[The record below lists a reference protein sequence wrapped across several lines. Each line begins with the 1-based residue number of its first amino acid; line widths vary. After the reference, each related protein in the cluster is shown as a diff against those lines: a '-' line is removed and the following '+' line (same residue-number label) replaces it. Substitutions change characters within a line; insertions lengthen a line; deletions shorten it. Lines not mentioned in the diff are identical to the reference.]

1 MFVVDRSP
9 GLLPQEAPVM
19 ISKRS
24 FVFSF
29 LADWLPQAALLGML
43 HSCSRVLAASK
54 VFGMC

>member
-1 MFVVDRSP
+1 
-9 GLLPQEAPVM
+9 M